1 MTTTTVTIKPTDYAA
16 GFDFALERDWID
28 TYGARW
34 TWTGETD
41 STGMALMQT
50 GDDTPQTLNHVYW
63 WFGPL
68 APAPRPVTHADR
80 LAAVTPPVC
89 AAASGDGQE
98 QPKPTPLTFARIAN
112 RLRLRGRS
120 A

>member
-1 MTTTTVTIKPTDYAA
+1 MTTTTVTIKPTATAA
-16 GFDFALERDWID
+16 GCEFDLSLTWID

-41 STGMALMQT
+41 DTGMALMQT

-63 WFGPL
+63 WSGPL
-68 APAPRPVTHADR
+68 IPAPRPVTVADR
-80 LAAVTPPVC
+80 HAWLTAPACT
-89 AAASGDGQE
+89 E
-98 QPKPTPLTFARIAN
+98 QDETPTPLTFAGM
-112 RLRLRGRS
+112 LGRLRGRS

>member
-1 MTTTTVTIKPTDYAA
+1 MTTITVKPTAYAA
-16 GFDFALERDWID
+16 GFEFDLALTWID

-41 STGMALMQT
+41 ETGMALMQT
-50 GDDTPQTLNHVYW
+50 GDDTPQTLSHVYW

-68 APAPRPVTHADR
+68 AAAPRPVTHADR
-80 LAAVTPPVC
+80 LTAVTTPAC
-89 AAASGDGQE
+89 AAADSDDQE
-98 QPKPTPLTFARIAN
+98 QPKPTPLTFARLAN

>member
-1 MTTTTVTIKPTDYAA
+1 MTVIVPEKAGVAA
-16 GFDFALERDWID
+16 GFEFDLSLTWID

-50 GDDTPQTLNHVYW
+50 GDDTPERLSNVYW
-63 WFGPL
+63 TYGPL
-68 APAPRPVTHADR
+68 IPVPVKITPAVRRAVLAAQVKPAPSPRKF
-80 LAAVTPPVC
+80 AA
-89 AAASGDGQE
+89 
-98 QPKPTPLTFARIAN
+98 F
-112 RLRLRGRS
+112 LRRRRDVS